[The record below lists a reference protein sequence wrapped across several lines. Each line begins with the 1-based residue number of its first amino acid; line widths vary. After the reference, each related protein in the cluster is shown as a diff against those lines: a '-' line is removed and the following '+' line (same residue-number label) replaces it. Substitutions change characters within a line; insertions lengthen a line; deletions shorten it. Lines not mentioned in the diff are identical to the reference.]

1 MGRKGKAMPM
11 APRQTQLHLGSSWR
25 LDAALI
31 LGKERAR
38 AAHLRRRGQSAD
50 RRRTAESVLGRLSSA
65 TSPTRDTRKHKWQ
78 QQHRAR
84 SKRNNFHGG

>member
-1 MGRKGKAMPM
+1 MGPSPNA
-11 APRQTQLHLGSSWR
+11 APPRVELEAG
-25 LDAALI
+25 
-31 LGKERAR
+31 
-38 AAHLRRRGQSAD
+38 
-50 RRRTAESVLGRLSSA
+50 RRTHTGEGESSSSSSTAQRPERRPQTDGRVGPRSSA